1 MNKDSLRVL
10 VISQSLQMSD
20 LLLSTLPATQYS
32 PIVPVTTIGEAQ
44 RKLVDESFDILVINT
59 PLADDFG
66 VQAAINIISTRS
78 IGILLLVKADI
89 YDSVTYKVED
99 YGIVTLPKPTS
110 KQALYSSIKMISV
123 MQSSIKKMES
133 ETLNLRA
140 KMDEIRIINRAKW
153 ILIDQ
158 LNMKETQAHRHIEK
172 QAMDRCV
179 TRLEIAENI
188 IRTYDR

>member
-10 VISQSLQMSD
+10 VISQSSQMSD